1 MPNRF
6 VLKVPQIVKHSEVQR
21 FYQDEVI
28 FITGATGF
36 LGKVLVEKL
45 LRSCPGIERI
55 YLLIR
60 PKRDLSP
67 RRRFE
72 LFLRPACFQRLRQEC
87 PSSLNKLV
95 VVDGDIREEKLGLKS
110 GDYER
115 LASDVSMVFHSA
127 ATVRFN
133 EPLRNAVKIN
143 MEGTKNVLDL
153 CHNIKKIKAVVHVS
167 TASVHCDL
175 DALEER
181 VYPSTVKPDD
191 IISLTKTLSE
201 VDLVKAT
208 PELLGAKPN
217 TYTFTKTLAE
227 SIVAEQGR
235 GLPLVI
241 VRPSGVSASWKEPFP
256 YIVIDTQLIVGGDKR
271 AFALSP
277 EDYIA
282 GALTLYLYVIN
293 VFLFIPQ
300 FLSVLREE

>member
-1 MPNRF
+1 
-6 VLKVPQIVKHSEVQR
+6 PQIVKHSEVQR

-28 FITGATGF
+28 FITGVTGF
-36 LGKVLVEKL
+36 LGKVLLEKL

-60 PKRDLSP
+60 PKRNLSP
-67 RRRFE
+67 TERWE
-72 LFLRPACFQRLRQEC
+72 LLLRSACFQRLHQEC

-95 VVDGDIREEKLGLKS
+95 VVDGDISEEKLGLKS

-115 LASDVSMVFHSA
+115 LASDVSMVFHAA

-133 EPLRNAVKIN
+133 ESLRNTVKIN
-143 MEGTKNVLDL
+143 VEGTKNVLDL
-153 CHNIKKIKAVVHVS
+153 CHHIKKMKAVVHVS
-167 TASVHCDL
+167 TAYVHCDL

-191 IISLTKTLSE
+191 IISLTKALSE

-217 TYTFTKTLAE
+217 TYILSKALAE

-256 YIVIDTQLIVGGDKR
+256 
-271 AFALSP
+271 
-277 EDYIA
+277 
-282 GALTLYLYVIN
+282 
-293 VFLFIPQ
+293 
-300 FLSVLREE
+300 

>member
-1 MPNRF
+1 
-6 VLKVPQIVKHSEVQR
+6 PQIVKHSEVQR
-21 FYQDEVI
+21 FYEDEVI

-72 LFLRPACFQRLRQEC
+72 LFLRSACFQRLRQEC

-153 CHNIKKIKAVVHVS
+153 CHHIKKMK
-167 TASVHCDL
+167 
-175 DALEER
+175 
-181 VYPSTVKPDD
+181 
-191 IISLTKTLSE
+191 
-201 VDLVKAT
+201 
-208 PELLGAKPN
+208 
-217 TYTFTKTLAE
+217 
-227 SIVAEQGR
+227 
-235 GLPLVI
+235 
-241 VRPSGVSASWKEPFP
+241 
-256 YIVIDTQLIVGGDKR
+256 
-271 AFALSP
+271 
-277 EDYIA
+277 
-282 GALTLYLYVIN
+282 
-293 VFLFIPQ
+293 
-300 FLSVLREE
+300 